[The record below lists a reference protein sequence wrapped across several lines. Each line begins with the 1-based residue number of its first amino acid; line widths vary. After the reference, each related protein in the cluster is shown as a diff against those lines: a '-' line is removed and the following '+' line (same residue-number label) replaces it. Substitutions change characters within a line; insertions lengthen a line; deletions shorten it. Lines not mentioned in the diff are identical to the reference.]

1 MPLES
6 LLAKYTLR
14 FACRTY
20 NTLPP
25 NLLLE
30 LTKVRISTGRV
41 GITRSQ
47 TRYHVGSR
55 TPSGHH
61 KKKNTARQHN
71 GRAKPSLVGHR
82 PEVSGLPPG
91 QRREGDC
98 SLAQIEVAMMGVG
111 PSGDVVKGACGG
123 LRLLRVVR
131 AFSHQQRVNPAGCR
145 HAKRG
150 LADADRAPLPPKK
163 TIFRSRPCIRAIHE
177 WESISTPPPHALK
190 CC

>member
-1 MPLES
+1 MANAFRKPLGEVHIAFCMPDVQHVASKLV
-6 LLAKYTLR
+6 AR
-14 FACRTY
+14 INQAQDIHRT
-20 NTLPP
+20 
-25 NLLLE
+25 
-30 LTKVRISTGRV
+30 RV

-55 TPSGHH
+55 TPHGHH
-61 KKKNTARQHN
+61 KKKKKKKARQHN

-163 TIFRSRPCIRAIHE
+163 TIFGLAPVYA
-177 WESISTPPPHALK
+177 
-190 CC
+190 